1 MEKDGKIII
10 LLLVSSLT
18 FTLSPAAMG
27 LKKTAESF
35 LLTLDFSASSL
46 FFSPGLLKTKIN
58 LVLNLKIQ
66 PAIHPRH

>member
-18 FTLSPAAMG
+18 FTLSPAAMS

-46 FFSPGLLKTKIN
+46 FFFLQGF
-58 LVLNLKIQ
+58 
-66 PAIHPRH
+66 